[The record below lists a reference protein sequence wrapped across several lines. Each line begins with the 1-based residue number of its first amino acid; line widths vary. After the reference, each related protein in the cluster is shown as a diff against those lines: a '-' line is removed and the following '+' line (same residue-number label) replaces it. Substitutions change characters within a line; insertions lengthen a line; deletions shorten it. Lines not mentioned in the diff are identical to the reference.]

1 VQVMG
6 YVTRQ
11 GLGIET
17 SPLHVLT
24 TPSSAIIAINKLRLV
39 LSLHGKGGVGARSAR
54 RRRAVGGAMAANFS
68 DYTVDGDDRSS
79 GTSFPVNTDSGMVFR
94 IVRQLCPH
102 TLIVRP
108 KYPPWLSVN
117 SLVFSL
123 RHWSLTVFTT
133 LPTRL
138 RYFSINGILEKS
150 NYTSYRINFCYIRYI
165 ILEGPA
171 GEAAQL
177 VLILKACLPR
187 S

>member
-1 VQVMG
+1 MG
-6 YVTRQ
+6 SLNFSLPPPPF
-11 GLGIET
+11 GLPP
-17 SPLHVLT
+17 PLPPHPHSTLLCGWDLRA
-24 TPSSAIIAINKLRLV
+24 SACAARADAV
-39 LSLHGKGGVGARSAR
+39 RSAEPWLR
-54 RRRAVGGAMAANFS
+54 FFP
-68 DYTVDGDDRSS
+68 TIRSMETTGPPAPPFRLIPIPGWS
-79 GTSFPVNTDSGMVFR
+79 SESWDSSVPTHLLCGQNT
-94 IVRQLCPH
+94 
-102 TLIVRP
+102 
-108 KYPPWLSVN
+108 PWLSVN

-123 RHWSLTVFTT
+123 RHWSLTLFTT